1 MAEKYGI
8 SENKFKLIQ
17 MQAERRAEL
26 RKEFLKQR
34 TNPWKNASEAGYV
47 FDSAH
52 QRFISMK
59 VTQLDHFQPNKRTA
73 LFGFFTI
80 IVPMFSYGY
89 LIKKHRDN
97 RERQIRSGEL
107 RYRER
112 EFKLC

>member
-47 FDSAH
+47 V
-52 QRFISMK
+52 RKI
-59 VTQLDHFQPNKRTA
+59 T
-73 LFGFFTI
+73 
-80 IVPMFSYGY
+80 
-89 LIKKHRDN
+89 
-97 RERQIRSGEL
+97 
-107 RYRER
+107 
-112 EFKLC
+112 